1 MLILP
6 NIPDSASLIGI
17 DCDRAAM
24 LAKGTA
30 KAMAVEAPNQ
40 QSRRSAGLD
49 ETRETERPPARI
61 REIEK

>member
-1 MLILP
+1 
-6 NIPDSASLIGI
+6 
-17 DCDRAAM
+17 M

-61 REIEK
+61 RETEK